1 MTMSDYF
8 QYEAQIARNHLVPL
22 LLRHGALAGGV
33 RVLDV
38 GCGYG
43 GTLLALREA
52 VSGLQGVGLDLD
64 ARMVRQGQERLGEVA
79 KLVQADFF
87 QWSEGPFDL
96 VLMRDV
102 LEHIRDPELALAR
115 AAALLA
121 PAGFLFASF
130 APFFGPFGGHQH
142 NASGAYSFVPWIQIF
157 PEGWCRRLLPVRGN
171 AYKAKDELESDLQ
184 SVFATRLTLRRF
196 HRAAAAAGFR
206 FCFQAGY
213 LSRPDY
219 RMKFGWPSLRVPMVP
234 GLIEILA
241 TGVEALMR
249 KSVGADD
256 DLPKVTH

>member
-1 MTMSDYF
+1 MTVSDYF

-52 VSGLQGVGLDLD
+52 VSGLQGLGLDLG

-87 QWSEGPFDL
+87 QWSGGPFDL

-121 PAGFLFASF
+121 PTGFCSPAS
-130 APFFGPFGGHQH
+130 
-142 NASGAYSFVPWIQIF
+142 
-157 PEGWCRRLLPVRGN
+157 
-171 AYKAKDELESDLQ
+171 
-184 SVFATRLTLRRF
+184 RRF
-196 HRAAAAAGFR
+196 SAHSVGISITPRVPIPSYPGFR
-206 FCFQAGY
+206 FFRRGGAGGC
-213 LSRPDY
+213 SRCGQRIQGEGRARERLAIGIRHALDLASL
-219 RMKFGWPSLRVPMVP
+219 PSRCRRGRVSPLLP
-234 GLIEILA
+234 GRLCLA
-241 TGVEALMR
+241 PRLTG
-249 KSVGADD
+249 
-256 DLPKVTH
+256 